1 MKQRMYNTFSRIFKN
16 HAIAKVLSE
25 VGYALLMAYYMVA
38 RNFVK
43 SRGTIDVS
51 SARNKLQEFSSKPA
65 METNA
70 VNKEYSKDLS
80 IVVPAYNS
88 EKTIKECIESVIK
101 QTTKYDYE
109 VIVVND
115 GSTDET
121 GKIVKAI
128 GDERII
134 LINQSNKGFSGA
146 RNRGID
152 ESNG

>member
-65 METNA
+65 MKIMLLTKNIA
-70 VNKEYSKDLS
+70 KIYRLL
-80 IVVPAYNS
+80 YQL
-88 EKTIKECIESVIK
+88 TILKK
-101 QTTKYDYE
+101 
-109 VIVVND
+109 
-115 GSTDET
+115 
-121 GKIVKAI
+121 
-128 GDERII
+128 
-134 LINQSNKGFSGA
+134 L
-146 RNRGID
+146 
-152 ESNG
+152 